1 MRDCEKIARKYLAGS
16 RLEHSFGTAHEAQK
30 LCKIYNADP
39 EKGFFAGM
47 VHDIAKDID
56 NKDIIDTARKYS
68 VELDE
73 FMIKNP
79 KIIHGP
85 LGAKIL
91 QSDEHINDEEI
102 LSAVALHTIGSTDMN
117 TLDKIIYIA
126 DLTEITR
133 KYEKVKEIR
142 DISYQNLNEALKLT
156 LKHSMLHVLSKGLV
170 IHPNSL
176 NAYNRLLI
184 KELNI

>member
-1 MRDCEKIARKYLAGS
+1 MKNCEEIARKYLTGE
-16 RLEHSFGTAHEAQK
+16 RLEHSEGTAREAEK

-56 NKDIIDTARKYS
+56 IDKVIDIARKYG

-91 QSDEHINDEEI
+91 QRDEHINDEKI
-102 LSAVALHTIGSTDMN
+102 LSAVKLHTIGSTNMSM
-117 TLDKIIYIA
+117 LDKIIYIA
-126 DLTEITR
+126 DLTEVNRI
-133 KYEKVKEIR
+133 YEGVGSIR
-142 DISYQNLNEALKLT
+142 EISYRNLDEALKLT
-156 LKHSMLHVLSKGLV
+156 ISYSMIHVLKKGFV

-176 NAYNRLLI
+176 NAYNKLLI
-184 KELNI
+184 EEKK